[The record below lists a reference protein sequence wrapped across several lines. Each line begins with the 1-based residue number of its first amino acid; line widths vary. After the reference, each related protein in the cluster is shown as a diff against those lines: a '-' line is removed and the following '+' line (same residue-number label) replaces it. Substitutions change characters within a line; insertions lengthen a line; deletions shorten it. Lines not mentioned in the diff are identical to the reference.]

1 MRKLKLHPFQLVG
14 TVSVAVS
21 LLFHFYAI
29 WTIAEQPLDVNGHP
43 EAQRSIVWPLYNDT
57 IHRIGPGADFF
68 ALYNAAQALRRGG
81 SLYRSSPEELTPY
94 FYPFR
99 YLPLVAQ
106 TLGLFVIQFSPIVAY
121 RIWIVAL
128 EVVLGCLLIVFG
140 RRTRGWL
147 RYFGICALL
156 LSSPYF
162 LEVHMGQFTFVAAS
176 LLAIGLLLQEKGGWM
191 SWKLRGAVNTIAYT
205 CAVLFK
211 VFPIVAAVAF
221 MRRKAYWFPL
231 AVAIVSGLAFSVP
244 YFATHPNEFRAF
256 YDANFVTPGGLD
268 SGNYGLTYLVYLVV
282 RDLRPTIALRNW
294 DTALMV
300 WRVSLLGLTA
310 LLVLFSRGDRVVVGS
325 VAMILAHFVSYMHVW
340 EHHMS
345 GIVIMGLMMLQAIS
359 SERSPSRPLV
369 CLIAACVIVLAL
381 PTPFALLDRLKDP
394 RVWDPFTKLAWQVRY
409 WVVLPK
415 ALPTGLLYLI
425 CVTILCRSGFTW
437 PWKPSPQSAAQS
449 AD

>member
-1 MRKLKLHPFQLVG
+1 
-14 TVSVAVS
+14 
-21 LLFHFYAI
+21 
-29 WTIAEQPLDVNGHP
+29 
-43 EAQRSIVWPLYNDT
+43 
-57 IHRIGPGADFF
+57 
-68 ALYNAAQALRRGG
+68 
-81 SLYRSSPEELTPY
+81 
-94 FYPFR
+94 
-99 YLPLVAQ
+99 
-106 TLGLFVIQFSPIVAY
+106 
-121 RIWIVAL
+121 
-128 EVVLGCLLIVFG
+128 
-140 RRTRGWL
+140 
-147 RYFGICALL
+147 
-156 LSSPYF
+156 
-162 LEVHMGQFTFVAAS
+162 MGQFTFVAAS

-256 YDANFVTPGGLD
+256 Y
-268 SGNYGLTYLVYLVV
+268 
-282 RDLRPTIALRNW
+282 